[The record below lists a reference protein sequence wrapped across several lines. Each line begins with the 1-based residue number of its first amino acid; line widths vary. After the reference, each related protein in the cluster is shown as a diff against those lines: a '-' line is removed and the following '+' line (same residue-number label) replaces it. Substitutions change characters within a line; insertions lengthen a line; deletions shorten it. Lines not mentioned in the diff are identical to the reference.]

1 MFWRANEMK
10 SAAKWINII
19 MTIVVL
25 LLLIGGLIFMALSLS
40 NGRSQTY
47 LTISLGMICAGNFIN
62 ILVINR
68 KKKE

>member
-1 MFWRANEMK
+1 MK
-10 SAAKWINII
+10 KATKWMNII

-25 LLLIGGLIFMALSLS
+25 LFLIGGLIFLALSLS

-62 ILVINR
+62 IFVINR